1 MRVGREKAS
10 LNAQTAR
17 QRAAEAAARAEA
29 ERTARPKRDVLISPI
44 YAAGAACWKLFLN
57 TLRTYTHIHR

>member
-44 YAAGAACWKLFLN
+44 YAAGAAC
-57 TLRTYTHIHR
+57 